1 VEFAQYIHARRKIL
15 VGVIICSGVLLS
27 KEVYFFLKKYTYVEI
42 STPGSTPN
50 SITST
55 VTSHQLF
62 PGIDPGQDSLS
73 QSGT

>member
-1 VEFAQYIHARRKIL
+1 MEFAQYIHARRKIL

-50 SITST
+50 SITSRRD
-55 VTSHQLF
+55 VSADEPLMMLMLDRAMVQL
-62 PGIDPGQDSLS
+62 
-73 QSGT
+73 